1 MIDRLRRKA
10 ICLFCLSNDIL
21 FKSINNQT
29 IDQKSHP
36 SARDVYFM
44 EALKMRESINNFE
57 IG

>member
-10 ICLFCLSNDIL
+10 ICLLCLSNDIL

-44 EALKMRESINNFE
+44 GGIENA
-57 IG
+57 